1 MANSLLTISMI
12 TKESLRVLA
21 NNLTFAGNIN
31 RQYDDQFA
39 KSGAKI
45 GDTINIRKPARYV
58 GRLGTTLSV
67 EDHTETSAPLQLNT
81 QFGVDVNF
89 TSKDLALS
97 LDEFSDRFVKPAM
110 AVVANKI
117 DRDGLALYKD
127 IFNSVGTPGTV
138 PTTFRTYLQA
148 GAKMD
153 YSLAPRDDN
162 RMVCI
167 DPGAQLE
174 LIDTLKG
181 LFQDGTSISQQ
192 YKKGVMGIAGGFK
205 FAMDQNINTHT
216 IGALGGTP
224 VVNGAG
230 QVGSV
235 LVTNGWTASI
245 IGILKR
251 GDIFTIPGVF
261 QVNAQSRQPT
271 ANLQQF
277 VVTADC
283 TSDVSGNVSIPVYPA
298 ITVSGAFQTVVASP
312 AAGATITMF
321 GAAGALSPAH
331 LAYHKDA
338 FVLGCADLQLPGGVD
353 MASRVSDPTT
363 GLSIRMVRQYDI
375 VNDKFP
381 CRLDVLY
388 GYKTVYPELACRIQ
402 G

>member
-1 MANSLLTISMI
+1 
-12 TKESLRVLA
+12 
-21 NNLTFAGNIN
+21 
-31 RQYDDQFA
+31 
-39 KSGAKI
+39 
-45 GDTINIRKPARYV
+45 
-58 GRLGTTLSV
+58 
-67 EDHTETSAPLQLNT
+67 
-81 QFGVDVNF
+81 
-89 TSKDLALS
+89 LALS

-127 IFNSVGTPGTV
+127 VFNAVGTLGTV
-138 PTTFRTYLQA
+138 PTAFRTYLLA

-153 YSLAPRDDN
+153 YSLAPRDSN

-174 LIDTLKG
+174 LVDTLKS
-181 LFQDGTSISQQ
+181 LFQDSTSISNQ
-192 YKKGVMGIAGGFK
+192 YKNGVMGTAGGFK
-205 FAMDQNINTHT
+205 FAMDQNVNTHT

-224 VVNGAG
+224 LVNGAG
-230 QVGSV
+230 QTGSV

-245 IGILKR
+245 AGILKK
-251 GDIFTIPGVF
+251 GDIFTLSGVF

-283 TSDVSGNVSIPVYPA
+283 ASDAGGNVSIPIYPA
-298 ITVSGAFQTVVASP
+298 ITVTGAFQTVVASP
-312 AAGATITMF
+312 ASGTAIVMF
-321 GAAGALSPAH
+321 GAAGALSPTH